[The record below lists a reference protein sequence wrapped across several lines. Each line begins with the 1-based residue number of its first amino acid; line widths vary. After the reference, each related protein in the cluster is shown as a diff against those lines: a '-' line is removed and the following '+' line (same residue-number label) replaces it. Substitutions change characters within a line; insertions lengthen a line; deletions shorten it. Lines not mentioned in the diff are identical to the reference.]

1 MNLYY
6 KDSDNKTKLA
16 IATDVDNHVE
26 AIAGIEAALV
36 EAKVVRKPKS
46 PVLAVIK

>member
-6 KDSDNKTKLA
+6 KDSDNKTKL
-16 IATDVDNHVE
+16 

-46 PVLAVIK
+46 PVLSVIK